1 MTNANHK
8 TALVTGAASGF
19 GFEFSKLLAAD
30 SYNLILVD
38 YNEPALVKAKE
49 LLSHNYPVMVECI
62 VFDLS
67 LPQAAIYIFEKAKG
81 KQVDVLINNAGFGL
95 FGYFAKTDW
104 QTEEAMINLQV
115 TTLTHLTKLFLPDML
130 TRGSGRI
137 MNISSVA
144 AFQPGPL
151 MAIYYATKSYILS
164 FSQAIANEVKGT
176 GVTVTVFCPGQT
188 KTRFQENVALKS
200 HSEISKSHWIVDAA
214 IVAAVGYRA
223 MQTGKTISVPGFA
236 NKLIVQLNRIMPR
249 KTATSLVRIL
259 QENIRK

>member
-1 MTNANHK
+1 MTDANHK

-19 GFEFSKLLAAD
+19 GFEFSKLLASD

-38 YNEPALVKAKE
+38 YNEPELDKAKE
-49 LLSHNYPVMVECI
+49 LLSNNYPVMVESI

-67 LPQAAIYIFEKAKG
+67 LPQAAACIYEKTKG

-95 FGYFAKTDW
+95 FGYFNQTDW

-115 TTLTHLTKLFLPDML
+115 TTLTHLTKLFLTNMVA
-130 TRGSGRI
+130 RHSGRI
-137 MNISSVA
+137 MNVSSVA

-164 FSQAIANEVKGT
+164 FSQAIANEIKGT

-200 HSEISKSHWIVDAA
+200 HSEISKSHWIADAA
-214 IVAAVGYRA
+214 KVAAIGYQA
-223 MQTGKTISVPGFA
+223 MKTGKTLSVPRFG
-236 NKLIVQLNRIMPR
+236 NKLIVQLNRLLPR
-249 KTATSLVRIL
+249 KTAISFVRIL
-259 QENIRK
+259 QESIRK